1 MNKNAIKKFAIDARN
16 KLIASVTDKAGM
28 LGITPDN
35 CSEAITKGADFE
47 VYKTA
52 AGTEVTLN
60 KKQCEQRRKLVDQIH
75 ARGFEAVVEE
85 VAYTWFNRICAI
97 RFMEVNDYMY
107 PVRVRVLSS
116 EKEGKNEP
124 DVVTMAPEI
133 DWDFTDK
140 EREEIIDAKMN
151 NRLDDL
157 FRMLFIKQCNL
168 LHEVLPGLFE
178 ETEDYTE
185 MLLNISFTNE
195 ADVIRMLVDGID
207 EKDFNITTVDEDGKA
222 AGQVE
227 IIGWLYQYYNTEPKN
242 KAFAKKAKITKEEI
256 PAVTQLFTPDWI
268 VRYMVENSL
277 GRMWLEG
284 HPDEELK
291 SKWKY
296 YLDEA
301 EQEES
306 VQHELNKIKA
316 EYATLKPEDIKLIDP
331 CMGSGHILVYA
342 FDVFMQIY
350 ENAGWSQRDAAQ
362 SIIQNNIYGLDI
374 DDRAAQLSYFAVL
387 MKARQYDRRILTR
400 GIEPNVYAVQ
410 ESNGINRGQLKY
422 FGVGLVEEE
431 KNASLMQI
439 EGLLNILNDAKE
451 YGSLLNVEDYDW
463 ELLEKF
469 VENTDTE
476 SQISFETYGLDET
489 AEQLKRLIR
498 IGKVMA
504 QKYEIVA
511 TNPPYAGTS
520 NLSAKVNNFVKKNYP
535 DSKAD
540 LFAVFIERC
549 GEMLKKNGYQAMITQ
564 HAWMFLSSFEKL
576 RVKLQQQTIVNM
588 AHLGARA
595 FEEIGGEVVQT
606 VSFVMLKRGE
616 NRYKGV
622 YCRLLEPTTQK
633 GKEEMFLKGENQYE
647 AIQDHFGKIPG
658 GPVAYWISDT
668 IRSIFEKFK
677 RLDEIATPKRGMCTC
692 GNELFYR
699 FWHEISYIEFCDPL
713 FCRDHDGWVPLNKGG
728 EYRKWYGNLW
738 EVVDWKNNAERL
750 RQYPTA
756 QIKNEEFY
764 FRPAITWS
772 SLTTGNLSFRY
783 TGDGFI
789 FDQASNGVFPEG
801 DKYYYYIAFLNSKIT
816 VLLLNII
823 NPSMNVLVG
832 DIASLPI
839 IFDNDY
845 KETIDMLVE
854 SSIEICK
861 IDWNSYEISWDFCKH
876 PLMPQREEEGITIF
890 AGMKIGEEKWIKK
903 LYDGEVCFSPV
914 GDFIVEGETT
924 GNNEQGDKY
933 EGVFARLKKDNPLIR
948 KMNETLGDDLE
959 KILDGD
965 YVLLRRKSCKEVPVL
980 CLYGMYKEDA
990 EEIERKMLKDGTVQS
1005 TLQFQLSNKMYDE
1018 FLNADLTN
1026 DEKIE
1031 PWSMGMSLGHFQ
1043 IAIEKELDK
1052 RGIQHKAVK
1061 INYDLS
1067 DTEEFF
1073 IEPTNNYDELAHKSD
1088 RLNYQKEIR
1097 WILPN
1102 MHQMDKLVLPYTPLS
1117 KESVGIAKGKIVF
1130 KVDVA
1135 GHVKESVSVASCFN
1149 RWQKNCNEQFE
1160 KLKQNEEELNR
1171 IFINIYGLQEELT
1184 PEVEDKDITV
1194 RKADLSRDIRSLVS
1208 YAVGCML
1215 GRYSLDEEGLV
1226 YAGGD
1231 WDNSRYK
1238 IFLPDEDNCIPITDE
1253 EYFSDDIVGRFV
1265 EFVKIVYG
1273 ADTLEENLDFIANAL
1288 GNKGNTSREVIR
1300 NYFLKDFY
1308 ADHLKVYQK
1317 RPIYWLFD
1325 SGKQNGFKALIY
1337 MHRYDADTV
1346 GRVRTDYL
1354 HKAQKYVETAMQS
1367 AQYTID
1373 NATSASEKSKAT
1385 KAVTKYTKQLS
1396 EMKIY
1401 DEAIAHVANQRIEID
1416 LDDGVKVNY
1425 AKFQGVEVSQEGKK
1439 SLKVDL
1445 MAKI

>member
-75 ARGFEAVVEE
+75 ARGFEAIVEE

-124 DVVTMAPEI
+124 DVVTMAPDI

-195 ADVIRMLVDGID
+195 DDVIRMLVDGID

-242 KAFAKKAKITKEEI
+242 KAFAKKGKITKEEV

-277 GRMWLEG
+277 GRMWVEG
-284 HPDEELK
+284 HPDDELK

-301 EQEES
+301 EQEEF

-387 MKARQYDRRILTR
+387 MKARQYDRKILTR

-422 FGVGLVEEE
+422 FGAGLTDAE
-431 KNASLMQI
+431 KNVAVSQI
-439 EGLLNILNDAKE
+439 EELLNTLNDAKE

-476 SQISFETYGLDET
+476 SQISFDTYGLDET
-489 AEQLKRLIR
+489 AEQLKQLIK

-504 QKYEIVA
+504 QKYEVVV

-520 NLSAKVNNFVKKNYP
+520 NLSTKVNDFVKKNYP

-549 GEMLKKNGYQAMITQ
+549 GEMLKNNGFQAMITQ

-576 RVKLQQQTIVNM
+576 REKLQMKTLVNM

-606 VSFVMLKRGE
+606 TSFVIQDNYIMNYIGTYL
-616 NRYKGV
+616 
-622 YCRLLEPTTQK
+622 RLLDGESQNEKECLFLRREQRYDTVQNIFTNIPTEP
-633 GKEEMFLKGENQYE
+633 L
-647 AIQDHFGKIPG
+647 
-658 GPVAYWISDT
+658 AYWIGEKIVECYKKNTYISDYAKPCKGIDT
-668 IRSIFEKFK
+668 GKNDIFLRLWFEVDENDQYIPNEKSDIDFSK
-677 RLDEIATPKRGMCTC
+677 YKWFP
-692 GNELFYR
+692 Y
-699 FWHEISYIEFCDPL
+699 
-713 FCRDHDGWVPLNKGG
+713 NKGG
-728 EYRKWYGNLW
+728 SYRKWYGNNEYIINW
-738 EVVDWKNNAERL
+738 ENNGEEIKKFSGSNL
-750 RQYPTA
+750 RN
-756 QIKNEEFY
+756 KDMY
-764 FRPAITWS
+764 FREGVTWS
-772 SLTTGNLSFRY
+772 TVSSNRNSFRY
-783 TGDGFI
+783 FNKGYL
-789 FDQASNGVFPEG
+789 FDNGGSCLFSDVYLE
-801 DKYYYYIAFLNSKIT
+801 YIQG
-816 VLLLNII
+816 LLNTKVADELLKIQPTMNNQPGTIGGLPLII
-823 NPSMNVLVG
+823 NENI
-832 DIASLPI
+832 DIKKIVMENIALAR
-839 IFDNDY
+839 FDWDSF
-845 KETIDMLVE
+845 ET
-854 SSIEICK
+854 
-861 IDWNSYEISWDFCKH
+861 SWDFKCH
-876 PLMPQREEEGITIF
+876 PLISVISQNRALFDDITDIDL
-890 AGMKIGEEKWIKK
+890 AECYTCWE
-903 LYDGEVCFSPV
+903 
-914 GDFIVEGETT
+914 
-924 GNNEQGDKY
+924 NE
-933 EGVFARLKKDNPLIR
+933 
-948 KMNETLGDDLE
+948 
-959 KILDGD
+959 
-965 YVLLRRKSCKEVPVL
+965 
-980 CLYGMYKEDA
+980 
-990 EEIERKMLKDGTVQS
+990 
-1005 TLQFQLSNKMYDE
+1005 
-1018 FLNADLTN
+1018 
-1026 DEKIE
+1026 
-1031 PWSMGMSLGHFQ
+1031 
-1043 IAIEKELDK
+1043 
-1052 RGIQHKAVK
+1052 
-1061 INYDLS
+1061 
-1067 DTEEFF
+1067 
-1073 IEPTNNYDELAHKSD
+1073 
-1088 RLNYQKEIR
+1088 
-1097 WILPN
+1097 
-1102 MHQMDKLVLPYTPLS
+1102 
-1117 KESVGIAKGKIVF
+1117 
-1130 KVDVA
+1130 
-1135 GHVKESVSVASCFN
+1135 
-1149 RWQKNCNEQFE
+1149 CNERFNQ
-1160 KLKQNEEELNR
+1160 LKANEEELNR
-1171 IFINIYGLQEELT
+1171 IFIDIYGLQDELT
-1184 PEVEDKDITV
+1184 PEVEDKDVTV
-1194 RKADLSRDIRSLVS
+1194 RKADLQRDIKSLVS
-1208 YAVGCML
+1208 YAVGCMF

-1226 YAGGD
+1226 LAGQPFEAHFFEASAQVCGTGFAGAPGASVPIGEFYYKTD
-1231 WDNSRYK
+1231 EGVKKCTYNPDKDN
-1238 IFLPDEDNCIPITDE
+1238 IIPICDE
-1253 EYFSDDIVGRFV
+1253 EYFSDDIVSRFC
-1265 EFVKIVYG
+1265 EWVKIVYG
-1273 ADTLEENLDFIANAL
+1273 EKSLETNLDFIAKAL

-1300 NYFLKDFY
+1300 NYFLNDFFKDHCNTY
-1308 ADHLKVYQK
+1308 SVTGSGK
-1317 RPIYWLFD
+1317 RPIYWMFD

-1354 HKAQKYVETAMQS
+1354 HKVQKYVETAMQS

-1373 NATSASEKSKAT
+1373 NVASASEKLKAT
-1385 KAVTKYTKQLS
+1385 KAVTKYTKQLA
-1396 EMKIY
+1396 EMRIY

-1425 AKFQGVEVSQEGKK
+1425 AKFQGVEVAQEGKK
-1439 SLKVDL
+1439 ALKVDL
-1445 MAKI
+1445 LAKI

>member
-242 KAFAKKAKITKEEI
+242 KAFAKKCKITKEEV

-277 GRMWLEG
+277 GRMWIEG
-284 HPDEELK
+284 HSDDELK

-301 EQEES
+301 KQEES
-306 VQHELNKIKA
+306 VQLELNKIKA

-410 ESNGINRGQLKY
+410 ESNGINRDQLKY
-422 FGVGLVEEE
+422 FGTGLTDTE
-431 KNASLMQI
+431 KNTAVSQM
-439 EGLLNILNDAKE
+439 EGLLNTLNDAKE
-451 YGSLLNVEDYDW
+451 YGSLVNVEDFDW

-469 VENTDTE
+469 AENTDIE
-476 SQISFETYGLDET
+476 SQISFHTYGLDET
-489 AEQLKRLIR
+489 AEQLRRLTR

-504 QKYEIVA
+504 QKYEVVV

-549 GEMLKKNGYQAMITQ
+549 GEMLKKNGYQAMITM
-564 HAWMFLSSFEKL
+564 HSWMFLSSFEKL

-606 VSFVMLKRGE
+606 TSFVLSKKHEDKYVGI
-616 NRYKGV
+616 
-622 YCRLLEPTTQK
+622 YCRLVEPNNQAE
-633 GKEEMFLKGENQYE
+633 KENSFIRKEKIYRAKQNDFK
-647 AIQDHFGKIPG
+647 KIPG
-658 GPVAYWISDT
+658 SPVAYWVNEKVYHVFENGVRFKTIGDTRQGMATSDVNRFT
-668 IRSIFEKFK
+668 
-677 RLDEIATPKRGMCTC
+677 RLWYEVDCCNIGWNYSKLDSTEDGVHTWYP
-692 GNELFYR
+692 
-699 FWHEISYIEFCDPL
+699 YI
-713 FCRDHDGWVPLNKGG
+713 KGG
-728 EYRKWYGNLW
+728 TFRKWYGNEDYLVNW
-738 EVVDWKNNAERL
+738 KFNGKEVKEYAAKLYKSYSR
-750 RQYPTA
+750 T
-756 QIKNEEFY
+756 IKNISEY
-764 FRPAITWS
+764 LKPCISWGMV
-772 SLTTGNLSFRY
+772 TTNNLSVRY
-783 TGDGFI
+783 YPAGHI
-789 FDQASNGVFPEG
+789 FDIAGCCCFSNDEVRLYLLG
-801 DKYYYYIAFLNSKIT
+801 FLNSCIANTFCKI
-816 VLLLNII
+816 LNPTI
-823 NPSMNVLVG
+823 NMNVG
-832 DIASLPI
+832 DIGNLPLI
-839 IFDNDY
+839 VSKTY
-845 KETIDMLVE
+845 KEKVDFLVE
-854 SSIEICK
+854 RCIELAK
-861 IDWNSYEISWDFCKH
+861 LDWNSFETSWDFKCH
-876 PLMPQREEEGITIF
+876 PLISVISQNR
-890 AGMKIGEEKWIKK
+890 
-903 LYDGEVCFSPV
+903 
-914 GDFIVEGETT
+914 
-924 GNNEQGDKY
+924 
-933 EGVFARLKKDNPLIR
+933 
-948 KMNETLGDDLE
+948 TLF
-959 KILDGD
+959 
-965 YVLLRRKSCKEVPVL
+965 
-980 CLYGMYKEDA
+980 EDTSD
-990 EEIERKMLKDGTVQS
+990 I
-1005 TLQFQLSNKMYDE
+1005 
-1018 FLNADLTN
+1018 
-1026 DEKIE
+1026 
-1031 PWSMGMSLGHFQ
+1031 
-1043 IAIEKELDK
+1043 
-1052 RGIQHKAVK
+1052 
-1061 INYDLS
+1061 DLS
-1067 DTEEFF
+1067 ECYICWEN
-1073 IEPTNNYDELAHKSD
+1073 E
-1088 RLNYQKEIR
+1088 
-1097 WILPN
+1097 
-1102 MHQMDKLVLPYTPLS
+1102 
-1117 KESVGIAKGKIVF
+1117 
-1130 KVDVA
+1130 
-1135 GHVKESVSVASCFN
+1135 
-1149 RWQKNCNEQFE
+1149 CNERFNQ
-1160 KLKQNEEELNR
+1160 LKANEEDLNS
-1171 IFINIYGLQEELT
+1171 IFIDIYGLQDELT
-1184 PEVEDKDITV
+1184 PEVEDKDVTV
-1194 RKADLSRDIRSLVS
+1194 CKADLQRDIKSQIS
-1208 YAVGCML
+1208 YAVGCMF
-1215 GRYSLDEEGLV
+1215 GRYSLNKEGLG
-1226 YAGGD
+1226 YAGGE
-1231 WDNSRYK
+1231 WDESIYST
-1238 IFLPDEDNCIPITDE
+1238 FAPDRDNIIPICDE
-1253 EYFSDDIVGRFV
+1253 EYFSDDIVSRFC
-1265 EFVKIVYG
+1265 EWVKIVYG
-1273 ADTLEENLDFIANAL
+1273 EKSLETNLDFIAKAL

-1300 NYFLKDFY
+1300 NYFLNDFFKDHCNTY
-1308 ADHLKVYQK
+1308 SVTGSGK

-1337 MHRYDADTV
+1337 MHRYDEDTV

-1373 NATSASEKSKAT
+1373 NATSVSEKSKAT
-1385 KAVTKYTKQLS
+1385 KAVTKYTKQLA

-1401 DEAIAHVANQRIEID
+1401 DEAIAHVANQRIKID

-1425 AKFQGVEVSQEGKK
+1425 AKFQGVEVAQEGKK
-1439 SLKVDL
+1439 ALKIDL
-1445 MAKI
+1445 LAKI